1 MISIIHTLSPNPF
14 GYLSRRRHDEHDAP
28 AEASDTEAMQRKA
41 GMGWLCK
48 HVETNEK
55 KLGKLLKNMCI

>member
-1 MISIIHTLSPNPF
+1 MISHCTYIITNPF

-41 GMGWLCK
+41 GMGCLPSDG
-48 HVETNEK
+48 HET
-55 KLGKLLKNMCI
+55 LG